1 MDSVNDPVEI
11 TCEFLQKHMERA
23 AYCTSATLP
32 ADEHFTR
39 VLRTLSDCFQ
49 QITDLGDEFREIL
62 KLATRRKTFAVL
74 GLHHLLQMRDRDEV
88 TLLGHELRSLLVLAS
103 KAHPRQR
110 RRKIRVA
117 LLATREQDR

>member
-1 MDSVNDPVEI
+1 MDNASDPVEI

-32 ADEHFTR
+32 
-39 VLRTLSDCFQ
+39 
-49 QITDLGDEFREIL
+49 GDEFREIL

>member
-11 TCEFLQKHMERA
+11 TCEFFQKHMERA
-23 AYCTSATLP
+23 AYCTSATL
-32 ADEHFTR
+32 T
-39 VLRTLSDCFQ
+39 
-49 QITDLGDEFREIL
+49 GDDFREIL
-62 KLATRRKTFAVL
+62 KLARRRKAFAAL
-74 GLHHLLQMRDRDEV
+74 QLHHLLQMRDQDEV

-117 LLATREQDR
+117 KGG

>member
-1 MDSVNDPVEI
+1 MSNVDDPVGI
-11 TCEFLQKHMERA
+11 TCEFLQKHIERA
-23 AYCTSATLP
+23 AYCTSATL
-32 ADEHFTR
+32 
-39 VLRTLSDCFQ
+39 S
-49 QITDLGDEFREIL
+49 GDEFREIL

-74 GLHHLLQMRDRDEV
+74 GLGHLLQMRDQHEV
-88 TLLGHELRSLLVLAS
+88 KLLGHELRSLLVLAS

>member
-32 ADEHFTR
+32 
-39 VLRTLSDCFQ
+39 
-49 QITDLGDEFREIL
+49 GDEFREIL

-117 LLATREQDR
+117 KGG

>member
-1 MDSVNDPVEI
+1 MNNPDDPVEI

-32 ADEHFTR
+32 
-39 VLRTLSDCFQ
+39 
-49 QITDLGDEFREIL
+49 GDEFREIL

-74 GLHHLLQMRDRDEV
+74 GLHHLLQMRDQDEV

-103 KAHPRQR
+103 KAHPRER
-110 RRKIRVA
+110 RRTFRVVVPSSRRA
-117 LLATREQDR
+117 KVRDE

>member
-32 ADEHFTR
+32 
-39 VLRTLSDCFQ
+39 
-49 QITDLGDEFREIL
+49 GDEFREIL

-103 KAHPRQR
+103 KAHPRER
-110 RRKIRVA
+110 RRKFRVTPPA
-117 LLATREQDR
+117 RRGGRLQDG

>member
-1 MDSVNDPVEI
+1 MDNASDPVEI

-23 AYCTSATLP
+23 AYCTSATL
-32 ADEHFTR
+32 
-39 VLRTLSDCFQ
+39 S
-49 QITDLGDEFREIL
+49 GDDFREIL

-117 LLATREQDR
+117 KRGVLFGRVVLPG

>member
-1 MDSVNDPVEI
+1 MNNPDDPIEI

-32 ADEHFTR
+32 
-39 VLRTLSDCFQ
+39 
-49 QITDLGDEFREIL
+49 GDEFREIL

-117 LLATREQDR
+117 KGG

>member
-32 ADEHFTR
+32 
-39 VLRTLSDCFQ
+39 
-49 QITDLGDEFREIL
+49 GDEFREIL
-62 KLATRRKTFAVL
+62 KLATRRKTFRVL
-74 GLHHLLQMRDRDEV
+74 GLNHLLQMRDQHEV

>member
-1 MDSVNDPVEI
+1 MGNTEDPVGI
-11 TCEFLQKHMERA
+11 TCECLQKHIERA
-23 AYCTSATLP
+23 AYCTSATL
-32 ADEHFTR
+32 
-39 VLRTLSDCFQ
+39 S
-49 QITDLGDEFREIL
+49 GDEFREIL